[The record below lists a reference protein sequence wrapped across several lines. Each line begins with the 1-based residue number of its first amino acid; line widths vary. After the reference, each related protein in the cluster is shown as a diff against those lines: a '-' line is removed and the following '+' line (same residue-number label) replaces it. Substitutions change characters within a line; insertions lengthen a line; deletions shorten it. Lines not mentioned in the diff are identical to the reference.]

1 MTSILDLRVF
11 TMPLSLILRLFA
23 TAVLAGAGVTASASM
38 SWAELRPMIA
48 FEMSAGELEPAARS
62 FHGQW
67 VSLSPEERQQMT
79 ARYVI
84 IGATCLRKNG
94 KKNARKCISAGNR
107 CLPKNASK
115 SGKPS
120 GNVAAWTTRAAKD
133 LIAAGV
139 EVFSPLKFG
148 LPTQ

>member
-67 VSLSPEERQQMT
+67 VSLSPEERQQMRSQIRDHWRNMP
-79 ARYVI
+79 AEERQ
-84 IGATCLRKNG
+84 
-94 KKNARKCISAGNR
+94 KKRQEMQQR
-107 CLPKNASK
+107 
-115 SGKPS
+115 
-120 GNVAAWTTRAAKD
+120 WQQR
-133 LIAAGV
+133 
-139 EVFSPLKFG
+139 SPEDRQQIRETIRERRG
-148 LPTQ
+148 GDDPVGQGPDRGRR